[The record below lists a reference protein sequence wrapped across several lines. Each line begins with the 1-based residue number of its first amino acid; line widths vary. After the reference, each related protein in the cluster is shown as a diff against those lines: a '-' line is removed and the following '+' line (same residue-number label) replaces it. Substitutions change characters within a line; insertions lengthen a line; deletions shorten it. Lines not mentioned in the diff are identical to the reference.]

1 MPVELDVS
9 LQINSRNNKGKYLVF
24 VPFFRYL
31 VCHFLE
37 NTHSAAMHVLRVLK
51 EEDPGA
57 NLLIYWHYWNAT
69 VVEMFEV
76 LKFYKKRVVFGF
88 APVIIFFL

>member
-1 MPVELDVS
+1 
-9 LQINSRNNKGKYLVF
+9 
-24 VPFFRYL
+24 
-31 VCHFLE
+31 
-37 NTHSAAMHVLRVLK
+37 MHVLRVLK